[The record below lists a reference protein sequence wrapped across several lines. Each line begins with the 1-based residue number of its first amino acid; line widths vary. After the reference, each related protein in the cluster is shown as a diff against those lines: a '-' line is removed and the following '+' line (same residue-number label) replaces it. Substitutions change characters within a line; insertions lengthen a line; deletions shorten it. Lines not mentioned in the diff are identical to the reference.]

1 MTVKTHEIAGFTWL
15 KCILP
20 IFVILVHYREIW
32 SLSISIPS
40 ECYRPTWQ
48 DILFMNVA
56 SLAVPLFFVMSLYLY
71 VGKRQ
76 NNLNGGLAYLGKRI
90 VYLGILFM
98 VWRIIYTCFGIG
110 SLWIS
115 ERGLIRN
122 LYHWI
127 LGGGD
132 TALYFLEILIGL
144 MILEEV
150 LLQAVGNFQSKV
162 VIVTNLAIFLMAC
175 LLLASAYYLPYP
187 ANVEALRHFSP
198 FAFLPYIPLACLLHK
213 INDSAIKIK
222 MKKTDIGLFVVAIGL
237 VVYEWFILPSKVYLD
252 NGYFCAMPSYARLS
266 SVFLS
271 AFIIRLSLRIPKSKL
286 WAKMLAGLS
295 LYVYCFHQILI
306 TVTQK
311 VANVV
316 IRLGIVIVCTYACS
330 YMVVAM
336 KKHFA
341 KRKAGPS
348 EKLGN

>member
-1 MTVKTHEIAGFTWL
+1 MTVKSHEIAGFTWL

-32 SLSISIPS
+32 TLSLAIPT
-40 ECYRPTWQ
+40 EHYQPTLQ

-56 SLAVPLFFVMSLYLY
+56 SLAVPLFIVMSLYLY

-76 NNLNGGLAYLGKRI
+76 NNLNDGLAYLGKRL
-90 VYLGILFM
+90 VHLGMLF
-98 VWRIIYTCFGIG
+98 VIWRAIYACFGIG
-110 SLWIS
+110 SLWIT
-115 ERGLIRN
+115 ERGVVRN

-132 TALYFLEILIGL
+132 TALYFLEILMGL
-144 MILEEV
+144 ILLEEI
-150 LLQAVGNFQSKV
+150 LLQVVGRLKTKVAVVS
-162 VIVTNLAIFLMAC
+162 NLAVFLLAC

-198 FAFLPYIPLACLLHK
+198 FAFLPYVPLAWILHK
-213 INDSAIKIK
+213 INDSAIK
-222 MKKTDIGLFVVAIGL
+222 MKKTDIGLFVVAISL

-271 AFIIRLSLRIPKSKL
+271 AFIIRFSLRIPNSHA
-286 WAKMLAGLS
+286 WAKTLAGVS
-295 LYVYCFHQILI
+295 LYVYCVHQIFI
-306 TVTQK
+306 TVTPK
-311 VANVV
+311 VMNIV
-316 IRLGIVIVCTYACS
+316 IRLGFVIVCTYACS